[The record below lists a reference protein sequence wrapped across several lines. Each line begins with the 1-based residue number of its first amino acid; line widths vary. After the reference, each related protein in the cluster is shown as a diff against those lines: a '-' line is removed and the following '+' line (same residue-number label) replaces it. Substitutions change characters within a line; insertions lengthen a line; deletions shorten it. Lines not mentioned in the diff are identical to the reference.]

1 VTKALN
7 RNRLSVEDDIV
18 ITTAVK
24 EAAAIAF
31 SGTEAA
37 EHSLLMFILFFVL
50 RWG

>member
-1 VTKALN
+1 MTEALN
-7 RNRLSVEDDIV
+7 RTWLSVEDDIV
-18 ITTAVK
+18 VTTAVK

-31 SGTEAA
+31 AGTETA